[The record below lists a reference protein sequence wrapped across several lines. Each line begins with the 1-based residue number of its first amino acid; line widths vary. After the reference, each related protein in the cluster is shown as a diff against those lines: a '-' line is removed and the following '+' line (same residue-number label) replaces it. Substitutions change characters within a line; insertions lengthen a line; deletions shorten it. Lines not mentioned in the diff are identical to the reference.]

1 MILVTGAAG
10 KTGRA
15 IIRTLV
21 AQGAAVRALV
31 RRPEQVRWLEELGV
45 QEVVVADLRDRAAV
59 DRAARGGRAIYHI
72 CPNMIPDEVTVG
84 QNIIASGRAAG
95 VAHFVYHS
103 VLHPQVEAMPH
114 HWQKMRVEEH
124 LFASGLAYTI
134 LQPSPYMQNVL
145 AGWDQIAGQAAYPVP
160 YSVDTRLGMVDL
172 NDVAAAAAA
181 VFTQP
186 GHSGAVYELAGP
198 HTLTQTEVAAILSQ
212 HLGHTVRAVTVPLEQ
227 WRRNARAAG
236 LGDYQIEALVKMFRY
251 YDACGF
257 WGNPKVLTWLLG
269 RPPTAFSSFVE
280 RTVCRLRTEGL

>member
-15 IIRTLV
+15 IIRALV

-31 RRPEQVRWLEELGV
+31 RRAEQVRWLEEQGV

-59 DRAARGGRAIYHI
+59 DRFAQGGRAIYHI

-84 QNIIASGRAAG
+84 QNVIASARAAG

-134 LQPSPYMQNVL
+134 LQPSAYMQNVL
-145 AGWDQIAGQAAYPVP
+145 AWWDQITEQAVYPVP

-181 VFTQP
+181 VFSQP

-269 RPPTAFSSFVE
+269 CPPTAFSRFVE